1 MKLSKGKKT
10 AGSAPSSLAAALR
23 RAPLCGVEDAEAAL
37 AALRPIGREYARGE
51 ILLRAGQACA
61 RFGLIEAGTAD
72 VVREDAGGSP
82 VTVARLTAGDL
93 FAEAFAFGGLPASV
107 SVAAAE
113 HTRVLWL
120 EAERIISGDPRV
132 AANALRVFA
141 RKNVFLTER
150 IEHLSRR
157 SLSDKVLSYL
167 SAERRRAGKDRF
179 RIPFDRAGLADYL
192 GCDRSALSAVLSP
205 PQTRGRARLSQKRLL
220 FSGTRRRVKIF
231 YLIFKEEGGFE
242 KKYIVTV
249 ECYRGKMSIFK

>member
-1 MKLSKGKKT
+1 MKLSKGEET

-23 RAPLCGVEDAEAAL
+23 APLFAGVEDAEAAL

-61 RFGLIEAGTAD
+61 RFGLIESGTAD
-72 VVREDAGGSP
+72 VVREDAGGNP

-141 RKNVFLTER
+141 RKNVFLT
-150 IEHLSRR
+150 
-157 SLSDKVLSYL
+157 
-167 SAERRRAGKDRF
+167 
-179 RIPFDRAGLADYL
+179 
-192 GCDRSALSAVLSP
+192 
-205 PQTRGRARLSQKRLL
+205 
-220 FSGTRRRVKIF
+220 
-231 YLIFKEEGGFE
+231 
-242 KKYIVTV
+242 
-249 ECYRGKMSIFK
+249 

>member
-1 MKLSKGKKT
+1 MKLSKGEET

-23 RAPLCGVEDAEAAL
+23 APLFAGVEDAEAAL

-72 VVREDAGGSP
+72 VVREDAGGNP

-167 SAERRRAGKDRF
+167 SAERRRARKDRF

-192 GCDRSALSAVLSP
+192 GCDRSALSAVLS
-205 PQTRGRARLSQKRLL
+205 RLKRAGVLDYHKNA
-220 FSGTRRRVKIF
+220 F
-231 YLIFKEEGGFE
+231 YFPERAGG
-242 KKYIVTV
+242 
-249 ECYRGKMSIFK
+249 